1 MFWIPYPRTIK
12 IINAD
17 RFIKSSGRLTNL
29 QTSRT
34 IVRNLSFSTKMADKG
49 YIFCKTLIIP
59 FRDYTI
65 GLQGQEQTKS
75 SLSLTI

>member
-1 MFWIPYPRTIK
+1 M
-12 IINAD
+12 
-17 RFIKSSGRLTNL
+17 SSGKMTNL

-49 YIFCKTLIIP
+49 YILCKTLFIP